1 MVKTVTYFSYQLP
14 PECACTILAC
24 LEPKQAQMSWEAATH
39 IRPCR
44 TQFSVFL
51 LLACL
56 IFETSPNA
64 LGSCD
69 YLTSSGSHYKG
80 KVVGNF
86 NIIKLHPVGIKCN
99 MSTEVT
105 TPVSPDALCA
115 LSTYSQRETNC
126 LSETSSVVQNIDAH
140 ICTYLH
146 IPISTLESM
155 IYSANSEVFLK
166 LTDYCKY
173 ALVYRIVSQV
183 KLLENLR
190 PLVEIPIQ

>member
-126 LSETSSVVQNIDAH
+126 LSETSSVV
-140 ICTYLH
+140 YSGK
-146 IPISTLESM
+146 IS
-155 IYSANSEVFLK
+155 
-166 LTDYCKY
+166 
-173 ALVYRIVSQV
+173 
-183 KLLENLR
+183 
-190 PLVEIPIQ
+190 